1 MTTAIEG
8 RAFAMACEQ
17 MQSAMEHS
25 SLVHKDE
32 VTFNKHISAC
42 ARIPFAEGG
51 WLIGRRASNANVTG
65 AVAAAMAISLA
76 SKPISDTDIQ
86 FV

>member
-1 MTTAIEG
+1 
-8 RAFAMACEQ
+8 
-17 MQSAMEHS
+17 MEHHR
-25 SLVHKDE
+25 LIHKDE
-32 VTFNKHISAC
+32 VTFNKHVSAC

-76 SKPISDTDIQ
+76 SKPISEFDVIAI
-86 FV
+86 